1 MYKNHAVYDPLKG
14 NTTVQIIFAVFVIFN
29 FFIIIFIYF
38 IFFPGF
44 ADTLYDP
51 NLYPSWHAFHIW
63 DDVNTFQTREIKT
76 SAVLWRCTAPSDI
89 LCIFRKGTTE
99 SNNFD
104 IKHYTL
110 LTTKHTLYL
119 QM

>member
-51 NLYPSWHAFHIW
+51 NLYPS
-63 DDVNTFQTREIKT
+63 
-76 SAVLWRCTAPSDI
+76 
-89 LCIFRKGTTE
+89 
-99 SNNFD
+99 
-104 IKHYTL
+104 
-110 LTTKHTLYL
+110 
-119 QM
+119 